1 MQVPG
6 PFEYERATSVDHAI
20 GLLDRLGEGAR
31 VVAGGHSLLPMMKL
45 RIANPEYL
53 VDINDLAPELG
64 YVVVGGINNPN
75 LVRLG
80 AMTRHREIL
89 DSDALAAVCPIF
101 RDAERVIADPVVR
114 NRGTLGGSLCQADPA
129 EDLSTVCT
137 VLDAVCLAKGPSGE
151 REIAI
156 DDFLVGP
163 YETALAHNEVLIE
176 VRIPLRHNTSSAYAK
191 VERRVGDWA
200 ITAAGAAVTLDG
212 QTILAARVGLTAV
225 NPDPVALAE
234 LSAGLVGQPATE
246 EVFAEAGR
254 RAAQACTPVTDVRGT
269 AEYKRHLAG
278 ELTVRTLRTAAG
290 RVLGAPAA
298 PRPEREPTMQVNMTV
313 NGEPVTAEVEP
324 RMLLVHF
331 LRDQLRLT
339 GTHWGCDTSNCGT
352 CVVEVDGVPVKS
364 CTMLAVM
371 ASGHSI
377 RTVEGLAGPDG
388 QLDPV
393 QEGFMRCHGLQC
405 GFCTP
410 GMLITARALL
420 DRNPDPDEQTIR
432 EAISGQICRCTGYTT
447 IVRSIQWAAAHQ
459 TVKAQS

>member
-156 DDFLVGP
+156 DDFLDTTRCCCA
-163 YETALAHNEVLIE
+163 TAMLA
-176 VRIPLRHNTSSAYAK
+176 TSSTPTGTGP
-191 VERRVGDWA
+191 ERRSSPTSIRAVTPCTWRSRTSDTMPISARWCAPPMHSPCTPCTSSGVGGG
-200 ITAAGAAVTLDG
+200 IGAA
-212 QTILAARVGLTAV
+212 
-225 NPDPVALAE
+225 P
-234 LSAGLVGQPATE
+234 
-246 EVFAEAGR
+246 
-254 RAAQACTPVTDVRGT
+254 
-269 AEYKRHLAG
+269 
-278 ELTVRTLRTAAG
+278 
-290 RVLGAPAA
+290 
-298 PRPEREPTMQVNMTV
+298 
-313 NGEPVTAEVEP
+313 
-324 RMLLVHF
+324 
-331 LRDQLRLT
+331 
-339 GTHWGCDTSNCGT
+339 W
-352 CVVEVDGVPVKS
+352 
-364 CTMLAVM
+364 
-371 ASGHSI
+371 
-377 RTVEGLAGPDG
+377 
-388 QLDPV
+388 
-393 QEGFMRCHGLQC
+393 
-405 GFCTP
+405 
-410 GMLITARALL
+410 
-420 DRNPDPDEQTIR
+420 
-432 EAISGQICRCTGYTT
+432 
-447 IVRSIQWAAAHQ
+447 
-459 TVKAQS
+459 